1 MREISDFGLRIA
13 DLGFSS
19 FWIFGNNSMDFKDIE
34 RAAGASAAGASA
46 AGASIP
52 IRRDIP
58 ILRDKI
64 NEVMDEVE
72 TVIIGKREVI
82 KLVLTSILSN
92 GHVLIDD
99 VPGVGKTTL
108 AKSLAKTLG
117 CSFKRV
123 QFTPDLL
130 PSDVTGTSVF
140 NQKTAEFEFRSGP
153 IFAQFVLAD
162 EINRATPKTQSSLLE
177 CMEESQVTIDGIA
190 HHLPVPFF
198 VIATE
203 NSVEYHGTYP
213 LPEAQLDRFMMR
225 ISVGYPGSSEESRIL
240 DSQTVEHP
248 IMKARTIL
256 ESSEIAQLQRMVA
269 EVYLEPSVRDYIVQ
283 VVTATRTHPM
293 VLLGASPRGSL
304 NLSHA
309 ARSLAAISGR
319 DYVMPDDVKALAVP
333 VLAHR
338 LILKPESRSHNVTQA
353 GVVEEILSAAAV
365 PC

>member
-1 MREISDFGLRIA
+1 
-13 DLGFSS
+13 
-19 FWIFGNNSMDFKDIE
+19 MDFKDIE
-34 RAAGASAAGASA
+34 ST
-46 AGASIP
+46 
-52 IRRDIP
+52 
-58 ILRDKI
+58 I
-64 NEVMDEVE
+64 NQVMDEVE
-72 TVIIGKREVI
+72 TVIIGKRDI
-82 KLVLTSILSN
+82 IRLVLTSILSN

-177 CMEESQVTIDGIA
+177 CMEERQVTIDGIT
-190 HHLPVPFF
+190 HPLPWPFF

-225 ISVGYPGSSEESRIL
+225 ISVGYPGRSEESDIL
-240 DSQTVEHP
+240 DSQIVQHP
-248 IMKARTIL
+248 IANAKTIL
-256 ESSEIAQLQRMVA
+256 SSPEIAELQRAVTG
-269 EVYLEPSVRDYIVQ
+269 VYLEPTVRDYIVGI
-283 VVTATRTHPM
+283 VTATRDHPM

-309 ARSLAAISGR
+309 CRSFAAIWGR
-319 DYVMPDDVKALAVP
+319 DYVTPDDIKALASP

-338 LILKPESRSHNVTQA
+338 LILKPETRSHNVTQA
-353 GVVEEILSAAAV
+353 GVVEEIVSAAAV

>member
-1 MREISDFGLRIA
+1 
-13 DLGFSS
+13 
-19 FWIFGNNSMDFKDIE
+19 MDFKDIE
-34 RAAGASAAGASA
+34 ST
-46 AGASIP
+46 
-52 IRRDIP
+52 
-58 ILRDKI
+58 I
-64 NEVMDEVE
+64 NRVMDEVE
-72 TVIIGKREVI
+72 TVIIGKRDI
-82 KLVLTSILSN
+82 IRLVLTAILSN

-99 VPGVGKTTL
+99 VPGVGKTTI

-177 CMEESQVTIDGIA
+177 CMEERQVTIDGIT
-190 HHLPVPFF
+190 HPLPWPFF

-225 ISVGYPGSSEESRIL
+225 ISVGYPGRSEESDIL
-240 DSQTVEHP
+240 DSQIVQHP
-248 IMKARTIL
+248 IANAKTIL
-256 ESSEIAQLQRMVA
+256 SSPEIAELQRAVTG
-269 EVYLEPSVRDYIVQ
+269 VYLEPTVRDYIVGI
-283 VVTATRTHPM
+283 VTATRDHPM

-309 ARSLAAISGR
+309 CRSFAAIWGR
-319 DYVMPDDVKALAVP
+319 DYVTPDDIKALAIP

-338 LILKPESRSHNVTQA
+338 LILKPETRSHNVTQA
-353 GVVEEILSAAAV
+353 GVVEEIVSAAAV